1 MIELQ
6 NVTKTYGKSR
16 DGIPEPISLS
26 IQKGES
32 VCLIGPNGSGKS
44 TLIKLAA
51 RLALPES
58 GSVRYLHNNIRI
70 GYMPEIMNLPRGITG
85 SSLMKLITPVSTK
98 NAVPNELIDL
108 LDMGPVMDKP
118 VYRQS
123 KGMKKKTALLAA
135 LSMNPTLLILDE
147 PFEGLD
153 TLDREKLIGF
163 LATRIDKGLT
173 ILISTHILYEVN
185 RICSH
190 AVFMR
195 KGYPVLKINK
205 SDAVL
210 SSQLEPD
217 IESTIRQQIQNEINS
232 PSLLSDIYKT
242 IYA

>member
-85 SSLMKLITPVSTK
+85 SSLMKLITP
-98 NAVPNELIDL
+98 
-108 LDMGPVMDKP
+108 G
-118 VYRQS
+118 
-123 KGMKKKTALLAA
+123 
-135 LSMNPTLLILDE
+135 
-147 PFEGLD
+147 
-153 TLDREKLIGF
+153 
-163 LATRIDKGLT
+163 
-173 ILISTHILYEVN
+173 
-185 RICSH
+185 
-190 AVFMR
+190 
-195 KGYPVLKINK
+195 IN
-205 SDAVL
+205 
-210 SSQLEPD
+210 
-217 IESTIRQQIQNEINS
+217 
-232 PSLLSDIYKT
+232 
-242 IYA
+242 